1 MSNDPFTLDMF
12 GSSALSSGLG
22 LGIGVTAFNGLLV
35 EPANDDDP
43 DPTPP
48 SPPPSPAP
56 TSVIRAPRLAAYKQ
70 DQSANFYLDDGDDR
84 ALATT
89 WKERARLN
97 VAAILTANEI
107 ERHNL
112 PVTRDHQRRLIRFTG
127 FGASELANG
136 MFRRPGAVEFRDG
149 WEDLGTSLETAV
161 CERDYSSLSRCT
173 QYAHFTP
180 EYIIRAIWV
189 GLQRLGWRGGRV
201 LEPGV
206 GTGLFPAVMPEALR
220 AASFFTGI
228 ELDPVTARI
237 ARLLQPN
244 ARIIEGDFARTD
256 LAPIYDLAVGNPPFS
271 DRTVRSDR
279 QYRSLGL
286 RLHDYFIA
294 RSIDLLKPGALAAFV
309 TSSGTMDKADDT
321 ARARMAKSA
330 DLIAAIRLP
339 EGSFR
344 RDAGTDVVVDILF
357 FRKRKIG
364 EAAELT
370 SDLAWLELEE
380 VRPTTAEEGAIRVNR
395 WFARH
400 PDFVLGDHALTS
412 GPFGE
417 TYTCVASKD
426 QDLQAA
432 LNAAITLLPEG
443 RYDGEP
449 TPIDIDLETELGAIV
464 DLTPD
469 DASNREGSFFLDS
482 RYGLMQMIDG
492 APLAITV
499 RKGRSGDGRP
509 GKRHP
514 GERLSGK
521 LRPGEHR
528 PGDHLSERQVRIV
541 RKLIPIRE
549 AVREVLKAQE
559 QDRPWRQHQ
568 VQLRIAWSSFVRDF
582 GPINHT
588 TVSISEDAETGEV
601 RETHRQPNLAPFR
614 DDPDCWLVASIEDYD
629 LETDTARPGPV
640 FSERVISPPAQPDIT
655 SAADAL
661 AVVLNERGRVDID
674 HIAELLHCDAQAVI
688 AELGDAIFRDPTDG
702 SWQTSDAYLSG
713 PVRTKLAVAKAAD
726 ELDPAFER
734 NVRALLDVQPADLRP
749 SDITARLGAPWIPA
763 SDIVAFVNETM
774 GADIRIHHM
783 PELGSWTVEARQLGY
798 SAAGTSEWGTARRH
812 AGELLTDAL
821 NSRVPQIFDTV
832 RDADGERR
840 ILNVVDTEAARDKLQ
855 LIKQA
860 FQDWVWTDPDRTDR
874 LARVY
879 NDRFNNIAP
888 RKFDGSHLQLPGA
901 CRAFELFAHQKRGIW
916 RIISSGSTYLAHAVG
931 AGKTMTMTAAIMEQR
946 RLGLIAKA
954 MLVVPGHCLAQA
966 AREFLALYPSANI
979 LVADETNFTKDKRAR
994 FLSRAA
1000 TATWDAI
1007 IITHSAFR
1015 FIAVPSA
1022 FEQQM
1027 IHDELELY
1035 EDLQT
1040 RIDSEDR
1047 ISRKRLERLKE
1058 GLKERLL
1065 ALSTRKDDL
1074 LTISE
1079 IGVDQII
1086 VDEAQEFRK
1095 LSFAS
1100 NMSTLK
1106 GIDPN
1111 GSQRAWDLYVKSRFI
1126 GTRNPGRAL
1135 VLASG
1140 TPITNTL
1147 GEMFSVQRMLGFEA
1161 LRERGLHE
1169 FDAWASTFGDTTTE
1183 LEIQPSGKY
1192 KPVSRFASFVNV
1204 PELIAMFRTFAD
1216 VVMPEDLRR
1225 YVKVPDIS
1233 MGHRQILT
1241 AKPTQAFKNYQTI
1254 LDTRIK
1260 AIEQREGPAKPGDDI
1275 LLSVITDGRHAAIDL
1290 RLVDPD
1296 NDNEPDN
1303 KLNMLVE
1310 NAFRI
1315 WKDTSER
1322 TYVRPDGKPFD
1333 LPGAAQMIFSDLG
1346 TINVEKTRGF
1356 SAYRWIREEMIRRGV
1371 PAAEIAFM
1379 QDFKKSEAKQ
1389 RLFGDVRAGKIR
1401 FLIGS
1406 SETMGTGVNAQLRL
1420 KALHH
1425 LDVPWLPS
1433 QIEQREGRI
1442 VRQGNQHD
1450 EVDIFAYATQGS
1462 LDASMWQ
1469 NNERKARFIAAALS
1483 GDTSIRRLED
1493 LNEGQ
1498 ANQFAMAKAIASGD
1512 ERLMQKAGLEADIAR
1527 LERLRAAHG
1536 DDLHAVRR
1544 QIRDAEREID
1554 TATRRIGEIGQ
1565 DIELRIP
1572 TSGDVFAMTVMGKPH
1587 TERKDAGRA
1596 LMKEILTLVQL
1607 QRQGEVQ
1614 IASIGGFDLV
1624 YAGEW
1629 SGRGDGYHYQTLL
1642 QCTGADFEIDLAITV
1657 TPLGAISRLE
1667 HALGGFTEELHQ
1679 YRQRLE
1685 AAQRRLAS
1693 YRSREGGPFS
1703 FADELTEKR
1712 QTLADLEKTMAC
1724 DALAPDTSQA
1734 A

>member
-1 MSNDPFTLDMF
+1 MSNNPFTLDVF
-12 GSSALSSGLG
+12 GGSALSSGLG
-22 LGIGVTAFNGLLV
+22 LGVTAFGV
-35 EPANDDDP
+35 FDTVAANDDDP
-43 DPTPP
+43 EP
-48 SPPPSPAP
+48 PPPSPAP
-56 TSVIRAPRLAAYKQ
+56 ALPVATIEHPVPRRQ
-70 DQSANFYLDDGDDR
+70 GNRCNFYLDDADRGLAASWKDR
-84 ALATT
+84 A
-89 WKERARLN
+89 RVN
-97 VAAILTANEI
+97 VAAILIASNI
-107 ERHNL
+107 EKQDRPATPKEQAQL
-112 PVTRDHQRRLIRFTG
+112 VRFTG

-136 MFRRPGAVEFRDG
+136 MFRRPGELDFRKGWSELGGSLESAVSDA
-149 WEDLGTSLETAV
+149 DYTSLA
-161 CERDYSSLSRCT
+161 RCT

-180 EYIIRAIWV
+180 EFIIRAIWS
-189 GLQRLGWRGGRV
+189 GLQRMGWRGGRV

-206 GTGLFPAVMPEALR
+206 GTGLFPALMPAALR
-220 AASFFTGI
+220 DRTFLTGV

-237 ARLLQPN
+237 VKLLQPK
-244 ARIIEGDFARTD
+244 ARIINGDFVRTD
-256 LAPIYDLAVGNPPFS
+256 LAPIYDLAIGNPPFS
-271 DRTVRSDR
+271 DRIVRSDR
-279 QYRSLGL
+279 TYRSLGL

-309 TSSGTMDKADDT
+309 TSSGTMDKADPT
-321 ARARMAKSA
+321 AREHIAKTA

-344 RDAGTDVVVDILF
+344 QDAGTDVVVDLLF
-357 FRKRKIG
+357 FRKRKVG
-364 EAAELT
+364 EPT
-370 SDLAWLELEE
+370 SDLAWLDLEE
-380 VRPTTAEEGAIRVNR
+380 LRPESEDEGAIRINR

-400 PDFVLGDHALTS
+400 PGFVLGDHALTS

-417 TYTCVASKD
+417 TYTCRPRAEE
-426 QDLQAA
+426 DLQAA
-432 LNAAITLLPEG
+432 LLQAIRLLPEG

-449 TPIDIDLETELGAIV
+449 TAIDIDLEDELGEII
-464 DLTPD
+464 DLRPE
-469 DASNREGSFFLDS
+469 NRQIREGSFFIDIK
-482 RYGLMQMIDG
+482 RGLLQMVG
-492 APLAITV
+492 GSPQAVNV
-499 RKGRSGDGRP
+499 RKGRSGEG
-509 GKRHP
+509 
-514 GERLSGK
+514 
-521 LRPGEHR
+521 
-528 PGDHLSERQVRIV
+528 LSEKHVGMIK
-541 RKLIPIRE
+541 KLIPIRD

-559 QDRPWRQHQ
+559 QDRPWRDLQ
-568 VQLRIAWSSFVRDF
+568 VRLRVAWSSFVRDF

-588 TVSISEDAETGEV
+588 TVSITEDESGEM
-601 RETHRQPNLAPFR
+601 REAHRRPNLQPFL

-629 LETDTARPGPV
+629 LDTDTAKPGPI
-640 FSERVISPPAQPDIT
+640 FSERVIAPPAPPEIT

-661 AVVLNERGRVDID
+661 AVVLNERGRVDIE
-674 HIAELLHCDAQAVI
+674 HIAELLHRNADAVVD
-688 AELGDAIFRDPTDG
+688 ELGDAIFRDPADG

-713 PVRTKLAVAKAAD
+713 PVRTKLAEAEAAAA
-726 ELDPAFER
+726 LDPVFGR
-734 NVRALLDVQPADLRP
+734 NVRALQAVQPADLRP

-763 SDIVAFVNETM
+763 SDVVAFVKEMM
-774 GADIRIHHM
+774 GAEIRIHHM
-783 PELGSWTVEARQLGY
+783 PELGSWTVEARQLGLT
-798 SAAGTSEWGTARRH
+798 AAGTSEWGTSRRY
-812 AGELLTDAL
+812 AGELLADAL
-821 NSRVPQIFDTV
+821 NSRVPQIFDIFKDV
-832 RDADGERR
+832 GGERR
-840 ILNVVDTEAARDKLQ
+840 VLNVVDTEAARDKLQ
-855 LIKQA
+855 KIRQA
-860 FQDWVWTDPDRTDR
+860 FQNWVWTDPDRTDR

-888 RKFDGSHLQLPGA
+888 RKFDGSHLKLPGTSG
-901 CRAFELFAHQKRGIW
+901 AFVLYGHQKRGIW

-931 AGKTMTMTAAIMEQR
+931 AGKTMTMAAAIMEQR

-966 AREFLALYPSANI
+966 AREFLALYPNARI

-1035 EDLQT
+1035 EDLLT
-1040 RIDSEDR
+1040 KVDSEDR
-1047 ISRKRLERLKE
+1047 VSRKRLERLKE
-1058 GLKERLL
+1058 GLQERLEGL
-1065 ALSTRKDDL
+1065 ATRKDDL
-1074 LTISE
+1074 LTIAE

-1095 LSFAS
+1095 LSFPT

-1111 GSQRAWDLYVKSRFI
+1111 GSQRAWDLYVKSRYI
-1126 GTRNPGRAL
+1126 ETKNPGRAL

-1147 GEMFSVQRMLGFEA
+1147 GEMFSIQRLLGHAA
-1161 LRERGLHE
+1161 LLERGLHE
-1169 FDAWASTFGDTTTE
+1169 FDAWASCFGDTTTE

-1204 PELIAMFRTFAD
+1204 PELIAMFRAFAD
-1216 VVMPEDLRR
+1216 VVLPADLRE

-1233 MGHRQILT
+1233 TGRRQILT
-1241 AKPTQAFKNYQTI
+1241 AKPTPAFKAYQQI
-1254 LDTRIK
+1254 LDARIK
-1260 AIEQREGPAKPGDDI
+1260 AIEMREGPAQPGDDI

-1290 RLVDPD
+1290 RLVIPA
-1296 NDNEPDN
+1296 NDNEEAN
-1303 KLNMLVE
+1303 KLNLLVR

-1315 WKDTSER
+1315 WKETSDD
-1322 TYVRPDGKPFD
+1322 TYVRPDEKPFE

-1356 SAYRWIREEMIRRGV
+1356 SAYRWIRDELVRLGV
-1371 PAAEIAFM
+1371 PSSEIAFM
-1379 QDFKKSEAKQ
+1379 QDYKKTEAKQ
-1389 RLFGDVRAGKIR
+1389 RLFADVRAGRIR

-1433 QIEQREGRI
+1433 HIEQREGRI

-1450 EVDIFAYATQGS
+1450 VVDIFAYATEGS

-1493 LNEGQ
+1493 LGEGQ

-1527 LERLRAAHG
+1527 LERLRAAH
-1536 DDLHAVRR
+1536 DDDQYAVRR
-1544 QIRDAEREID
+1544 QMRDAERDIEVSTRCISEID
-1554 TATRRIGEIGQ
+1554 Q
-1565 DIELRIP
+1565 DIQRLVP
-1572 TSGDVFAMTVMGKPH
+1572 TGGDAFAMTVLGKVH
-1587 TERKDAGRA
+1587 HERKEAGRA
-1596 LMKEILTLVQL
+1596 LMKEILTLLQL
-1607 QRQGEVQ
+1607 QQEGKVHL
-1614 IASIGGFDLV
+1614 ASIGGFDLA
-1624 YAGEW
+1624 YDGERF
-1629 SGRGDGYHYQTLL
+1629 GKGDGYRYATTL
-1642 QCTGADFEIDLAITV
+1642 QRTGAAYEIDLAVTV

-1667 HALGGFTEELHQ
+1667 HALDGFEEERER
-1679 YRQRLE
+1679 YRHRLDE
-1685 AAQRRLAS
+1685 AHRRLAS
-1693 YRSREGGPFS
+1693 YRSREGGTFA
-1703 FADELTEKR
+1703 FADELAEKR
-1712 QTLADLEKTMAC
+1712 RQLRDVD
-1724 DALAPDTSQA
+1724 DALATASAQNDDAPAEA

>member
-1 MSNDPFTLDMF
+1 MSNGPFSLDMF
-12 GSSALSSGLG
+12 GSSALSLGLG
-22 LGIGVTAFNGLLV
+22 LGVTVFGCSV
-35 EPANDDDP
+35 ANDDDP

-48 SPPPSPAP
+48 APAPAKAAISPAP
-56 TSVIRAPRLAAYKQ
+56 LKPATRKQ
-70 DQSANFYLDDGDDR
+70 GDRANFYFEEGEDR
-84 ALATT
+84 GLAVS

-97 VAAILTANEI
+97 VAAILTATEI
-107 ERHNL
+107 ERGNV
-112 PVTRDHQRRLIRFTG
+112 PVTREQQKRLTRFTG

-136 MFRRPGAVEFRDG
+136 MFRRPGEVDFRDG
-149 WEDLGTSLETAV
+149 WDELGASLETAV
-161 CERDYSSLSRCT
+161 SGADYASLARCT

-180 EYIIRAIWV
+180 EFIIRAIWA
-189 GLQRLGWRGGRV
+189 GLQRMGWRGGRV
-201 LEPGV
+201 LEPGI
-206 GTGLFPAVMPEALR
+206 GTGLFPALMPEAYR
-220 AASFFTGI
+220 DISYVTGV

-237 ARLLQPN
+237 VRLLQPK
-244 ARIIEGDFARTD
+244 ARIIEGDFAHTE
-256 LAPIYDLAVGNPPFS
+256 LSPIYDLAIGNPPFS

-294 RSIDLLKPGALAAFV
+294 RSIDLLKPGAFAAFV
-309 TSSGTMDKADDT
+309 TSSGTMDKVDVT
-321 ARARMAKSA
+321 AREHIAKSS

-344 RDAGTDVVVDILF
+344 RDAGTDVVVDLLF
-357 FRKRKIG
+357 FRKRKAG
-364 EAAELT
+364 EPEGDQMWLDVDEVRSAAE
-370 SDLAWLELEE
+370 D
-380 VRPTTAEEGAIRVNR
+380 EGAIRVNR

-400 PDFVLGDHALTS
+400 PDFVLGAHALTS

-417 TYTCVASKD
+417 TYTCRPRPGV
-426 QDLQAA
+426 DLETA
-432 LNAAITLLPEG
+432 LDAAISRLPEDI
-443 RYDGEP
+443 YDGEP
-449 TPIDIDLETELGAIV
+449 TSIDIDLEDELGEVV
-464 DLTPD
+464 DRRPG
-469 DASNREGSFFLDS
+469 SSKVREGSFFIDS
-482 RYGLMQMIDG
+482 RRGLMQMIDG
-492 APLAITV
+492 APVEIKV
-499 RKGRSGDGRP
+499 RKGRGGDG
-509 GKRHP
+509 GS
-514 GERLSGK
+514 GECL
-521 LRPGEHR
+521 PEQH
-528 PGDHLSERQVRIV
+528 VRIIK
-541 RKLIPIRE
+541 KLIPVRD
-549 AVREVLKAQE
+549 AVRAVLKAQE
-559 QDRPWRQHQ
+559 QARGQDCPWKDLQ
-568 VQLRIAWSSFVRDF
+568 VRLRIVWSSFVRDF

-588 TVSISEDAETGEV
+588 TVSISENDESGEV
-601 RETHRQPNLAPFR
+601 REIHRQPNLAPFR

-629 LETDTARPGPV
+629 LESDTAKPGPI
-640 FSERVISPPAQPDIT
+640 FATRVITPPMSPVIT

-674 HIAELLHCDAQAVI
+674 HIAELLHCDVDAVV
-688 AELGDAIFRDPTDG
+688 ADLGDAIFFDPADG

-713 PVRTKLAVAKAAD
+713 PVRTKLVAAQAAAA
-726 ELDPAFER
+726 LDPAYKR
-734 NVRALLDVQPADLRP
+734 NVTALEDVQPVDLRP

-763 SDIVAFVNETM
+763 TDVVAFVKETM
-774 GADIRIHHM
+774 GTDISIHHM

-798 SAAGTSEWGTARRH
+798 SAAGTSEWGTSRRH
-812 AGELLTDAL
+812 AGELLADAL
-821 NSRVPQIFDTV
+821 NSRVPQIFDTF
-832 RDADGERR
+832 RDAGGERR
-840 ILNVVDTEAARDKLQ
+840 VLNVVDTEAARDKLQ
-855 LIKQA
+855 RMKEA
-860 FQDWVWTDPDRTDR
+860 FQTWVWTDPDRTDR

-901 CRAFELFAHQKRGIW
+901 SGAFTLYGHQKRGIW

-931 AGKTMTMTAAIMEQR
+931 AGKTMTMAAAIMEQK

-954 MLVVPGHCLAQA
+954 MLVVPSHCLAQA

-1000 TATWDAI
+1000 TAVWDAI

-1015 FIAVPSA
+1015 FIGVPSS

-1027 IHDELELY
+1027 IRDELQLY
-1035 EDLQT
+1035 EDLLLKV
-1040 RIDSEDR
+1040 DDEDR
-1047 ISRKRLERLKE
+1047 VSRKRLERLKE
-1058 GLKERLL
+1058 GLQERLE

-1079 IGVDQII
+1079 IGVDQIV

-1095 LSFAS
+1095 LSFAT

-1111 GSQRAWDLYVKSRFI
+1111 GSQKAWDLYVKSRYI
-1126 GTRNPGRAL
+1126 ETKNPGRAL

-1147 GEMFSVQRMLGFEA
+1147 GEMFSIQRLLGYEA
-1161 LRERGLHE
+1161 LYERGLHE
-1169 FDAWASTFGDTTTE
+1169 FDAWASNFGDERTE
-1183 LEIQPSGKY
+1183 LELQPSGRY

-1204 PELIAMFRTFAD
+1204 PELIAMFRAFAD
-1216 VVMPEDLRR
+1216 VVMPEDLRQ
-1225 YVKVPDIS
+1225 YVKVPDIAT
-1233 MGHRQILT
+1233 GKRQILT
-1241 AKPTQAFKNYQTI
+1241 AAPTPAFKAYQKI
-1254 LDTRIK
+1254 LETRIK

-1290 RLVDPD
+1290 RLVMPAMDD
-1296 NDNEPDN
+1296 EPDN
-1303 KLNMLVE
+1303 KLNLLVK
-1310 NAFRI
+1310 NAHRI
-1315 WKDTSER
+1315 WKETSEL
-1322 TYVRPDGKPFD
+1322 TYLRPDGKVYE

-1356 SAYRWIREEMIRRGV
+1356 SAYRCIRDELIRMGV

-1379 QDFKKSEAKQ
+1379 QDYKKTEAKQ
-1389 RLFGDVRAGKIR
+1389 RLFGDVKAGKVR

-1442 VRQGNQHD
+1442 VRQGNQHE

-1462 LDASMWQ
+1462 LDATMWQ
-1469 NNERKARFIAAALS
+1469 QNERKARFIAAALS

-1527 LERLRAAHG
+1527 LERLRSAHE
-1536 DDLHAVRR
+1536 DDLFAVRR
-1544 QIRDAEREID
+1544 QLHDAEREIA
-1554 TATRRIGEIGQ
+1554 TATRRIAEIGQ
-1565 DIELRIP
+1565 DIERLIP
-1572 TSGDVFAMTVMGKPH
+1572 TAGDAFAMSVMNKPYI
-1587 TERKDAGRA
+1587 ERKESGRA

-1607 QRQGEVQ
+1607 RQEGEVH

-1624 YAGEW
+1624 YHGETF
-1629 SGRGDGYHYQTLL
+1629 GRGDNYHYQTLL
-1642 QCTGADFEIDLAITV
+1642 QRTGADCEVELPVTV
-1657 TPLGAISRLE
+1657 TPLGAVSRLE
-1667 HALGGFTEELHQ
+1667 HALDGFEAERER

-1685 AAQRRLAS
+1685 EYRRRLTS
-1693 YRSREGGPFS
+1693 YQSRQAGEFG
-1703 FADELTEKR
+1703 FADELADKR
-1712 QTLADLEKTMAC
+1712 RKLREVEE
-1724 DALAPDTSQA
+1724 ALAASAREDAEPAKA
-1734 A
+1734 AA